1 MPLNRVQ
8 EPFVFKSQMSLVE
21 MTGRRAGDLAEF
33 GLHLKEVPEAS
44 VYYHTHHFLQQHQFL
59 VPEPPNDFA
68 YWVASVLQEEELG
81 ERLAAIDTVQFH
93 TLGELRG
100 AITAAIDR
108 HLEKQK
114 TLRKAPPGEEFY
126 FMKCILFTFPTTYVA
141 YDLKEFLGCLERVS
155 VGCLYNHI
163 FEARLRPPLGM
174 NDFSYWLRKSLDEE
188 DLAKRIESLD
198 PYTHTMDGLR
208 KGIIRL
214 IARRLGEE
222 SGG

>member
-1 MPLNRVQ
+1 MPLNRAQ

-21 MTGRRAGDLAEF
+21 MTGLRAGDLGEF
-33 GLHLKEVPEAS
+33 GLHLKEVPES
-44 VYYHTHHFLQQHQFL
+44 CVYYHTHHFLQQHQFL

-68 YWVASVLQEEELG
+68 YWVSGVLQEEALG
-81 ERLAAIDTVQFH
+81 EKLAAIDTVQFH
-93 TLGELRG
+93 TLGELRD
-100 AITAAIDR
+100 AIAAEIDR

-174 NDFSYWLRKSLDEE
+174 NDFSHWLKGSLGEE
-188 DLAKRIESLD
+188 GLAKRIEGLD

-208 KGIIRL
+208 KNLISLIEKRL
-214 IARRLGEE
+214 VEE
-222 SGG
+222 SDG